1 MATTRSQV
9 GSVCDA
15 TLYVGLELSKKN
27 WKLGLS
33 GGFGTRPWVCTVPSG
48 DFAAVDR
55 ACARARQRFGLG
67 PATAV
72 VSCYEAGRDGV
83 WIHGAVTARGGAN
96 RVVDS
101 ASSAVSVR
109 QRGRKV
115 EAGE

>member
-9 GSVCDA
+9 GSVCDE

-67 PATAV
+67 RGLLVAARVHPDEAV
-72 VSCYEAGRDGV
+72 ALAGRERRRAALADL
-83 WIHGAVTARGGAN
+83 AVAVQSGHQATEATPTTA
-96 RVVDS
+96 S
-101 ASSAVSVR
+101 
-109 QRGRKV
+109 
-115 EAGE
+115 